1 MLLLRHLKIHYIRT
15 MLDTYETIAEGYLH
29 LFEKRVCEYLV
40 TGNINALREAHDEI
54 IELEV
59 DKRYFEWSRLE
70 DYTTIV
76 GQLLYAFDSKN
87 EKILK
92 MKQAQLLRFWNNV

>member
-1 MLLLRHLKIHYIRT
+1 

-54 IELEV
+54 FGLEV
-59 DKRYFEWSRLE
+59 DKSYFEWSRLE
-70 DYTTIV
+70 DYLTIV

-92 MKQAQLLRFWNNV
+92 MKQSQLLKFYNNV

>member
-1 MLLLRHLKIHYIRT
+1 

-29 LFEKRVCEYLV
+29 LFEKRVYEYLV

-54 IELEV
+54 FGLEV
-59 DKRYFEWSRLE
+59 DKSYFEWSRLE
-70 DYTTIV
+70 DYVKVV
-76 GQLLYAFDSKN
+76 GELLYAFDSKN

-92 MKQAQLLRFWNNV
+92 MKQAQLLKFYNNV

>member
-1 MLLLRHLKIHYIRT
+1 

-40 TGNINALREAHDEI
+40 TGNINALRKAHDEI
-54 IELEV
+54 FGLEV
-59 DKRYFEWSRLE
+59 DKSYFEWSRLE
-70 DYTTIV
+70 DYVKVV
-76 GQLLYAFDSKN
+76 GELLYAFDSKN

-92 MKQAQLLRFWNNV
+92 MKQAQLLKFYNNV

>member
-1 MLLLRHLKIHYIRT
+1 MLE
-15 MLDTYETIAEGYLH
+15 TYETIAEGYLH
-29 LFEKRVCEYLV
+29 LFEKRVGEYLV

-54 IELEV
+54 FGLEV
-59 DKRYFEWSRLE
+59 DKNYFEWSRLE
-70 DYTTIV
+70 DYLTIV

>member
-1 MLLLRHLKIHYIRT
+1 

-29 LFEKRVCEYLV
+29 LFEKRVCANLV

-54 IELEV
+54 YGLEV
-59 DKRYFEWSRLE
+59 DKSYFEWSRLE
-70 DYTTIV
+70 DYVKVV
-76 GQLLYAFDSKN
+76 GELLYAFDSKN

-92 MKQAQLLRFWNNV
+92 MKQAQLLKFYNNV